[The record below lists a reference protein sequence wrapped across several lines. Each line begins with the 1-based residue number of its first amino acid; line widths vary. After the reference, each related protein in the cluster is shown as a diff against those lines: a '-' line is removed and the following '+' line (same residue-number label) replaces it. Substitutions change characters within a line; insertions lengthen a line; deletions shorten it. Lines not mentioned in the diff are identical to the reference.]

1 MDEWMDRWME
11 RKRRRQNDMRGG
23 KEVNVFEETRI

>member
-11 RKRRRQNDMRGG
+11 RKKGRQNDMREG